1 MNLVVH
7 IPHRGT
13 NAESS
18 ALSLAQRAPTYT
30 MEWVQG
36 ERVGVAIF
44 PSLPNGIDLALQVI
58 GESIRIEGAWA
69 SVNSNPISSLT
80 KLWQRLDCYRGSLG
94 TTDPN
99 RYCHEKSALF
109 NTLVGCDHRLC
120 PVPCQFVCTPC
131 MRMTQEG
138 SEVSMIQRYEVAVA
152 LAEVDWCP
160 NLRLPSKEDEQLSI
174 SVNPVRLTRTSS

>member
-7 IPHRGT
+7 IPHRG
-13 NAESS
+13 AEPEPS

-36 ERVGVAIF
+36 ERVCVAIF
-44 PSLPNGIDLALQVI
+44 PSLPNRIDLALQLI
-58 GESIRIEGAWA
+58 GEAIRIEGAWA
-69 SVNSNPISSLT
+69 SVNAKPISSLT

-94 TTDPN
+94 TTDPK

-109 NTLVGCDHRLC
+109 NTLVGCEHHLC

-138 SEVSMIQRYEVAVA
+138 SEISLIQRYEVASA
-152 LAEVDWCP
+152 LAEIDWCP
-160 NLRLPSKEDEQLSI
+160 NLCLPSKEDERLSV
-174 SVNPVRLTRTSS
+174 SSNPVRVTPTSS